1 MKILVGI
8 LLIAALLMAIP
19 YSHQLVDKE
28 ITTRG
33 VPQDL
38 VNYYTQTKEGQ
49 EFNCL
54 TIKKRIPFELVNDD
68 YCDCEDGSDEPG
80 TNACSNSESPLSKQS
95 KFFCRN
101 RNYKPKYISYSKVND
116 GVCDCCD
123 GSDENLPSGKQVCP
137 NTCKELGKEIVS
149 SLEKEIDTIKQALQ
163 IVQSEYINYGKA
175 KYNELESEFKNLEN
189 EINEK
194 SKKSEELK
202 KKKEEMETVEG
213 LEREMLRE
221 KKRSEMSQQTPEQPT
236 EEEKPKT
243 EEQTETNTENPES
256 SEKVVEEPTPVYQE
270 DEEVTNFKLPDLL
283 QLFTQPIQFIKHII
297 SLLRL
302 KYFHNIK
309 SNNEFK
315 TMKTAA
321 EEARKEFNDIEN
333 ELSDLRNKRDEVEKK
348 LKVNYGPFKEL
359 FKLSEQCF
367 NIQQRQYTYEVCP
380 FKDANQK
387 ENYSS
392 VLLGRFKEMNDNVM
406 KFEDGQ
412 HCWKVG
418 ARKAIVRLLC
428 GLENK
433 LVKVDEPSTCEYH
446 LDMETP
452 CACTEELLNK
462 KQQDLDTFTK

>member
-270 DEEVTNFKLPDLL
+270 DEEVTNFKLP
-283 QLFTQPIQFIKHII
+283 
-297 SLLRL
+297 
-302 KYFHNIK
+302 
-309 SNNEFK
+309 
-315 TMKTAA
+315 AA